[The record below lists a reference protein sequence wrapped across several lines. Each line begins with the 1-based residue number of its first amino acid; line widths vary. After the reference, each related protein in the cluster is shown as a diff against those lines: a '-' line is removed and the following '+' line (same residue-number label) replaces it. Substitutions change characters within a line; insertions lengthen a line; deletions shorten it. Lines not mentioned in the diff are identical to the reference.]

1 MVTPLPDTHTSSPI
15 LSQMHKYLITDI
27 SFDFTDDNFELP
39 PRMQLELYSKFT
51 NNIFTADNDDDLVDS
66 ITTQAGFCINSI
78 NYRQLPEYI
87 K

>member
-1 MVTPLPDTHTSSPI
+1 
-15 LSQMHKYLITDI
+15 MHKYLITDI

-39 PRMQLELYSKFT
+39 PTMQLELYNKF
-51 NNIFTADNDDDLVDS
+51 NNNVFTADDDDDLVES
-66 ITTQAGFCINSI
+66 ITSQAGFCINSI